1 MSVVVTKSWMK
12 NILQNQNI
20 IQHNSPG
27 EISSQKKNLE
37 SNYSEESV
45 NGLQDKYEDDKKY
58 GSYEKLYEKNF
69 LLKISEEKN
78 SD

>member
-20 IQHNSPG
+20 IQHKPPG
-27 EISSQKKNLE
+27 EFSSKKKNLE

-45 NGLQDKYEDDKKY
+45 NSLQDK
-58 GSYEKLYEKNF
+58 
-69 LLKISEEKN
+69 
-78 SD
+78 